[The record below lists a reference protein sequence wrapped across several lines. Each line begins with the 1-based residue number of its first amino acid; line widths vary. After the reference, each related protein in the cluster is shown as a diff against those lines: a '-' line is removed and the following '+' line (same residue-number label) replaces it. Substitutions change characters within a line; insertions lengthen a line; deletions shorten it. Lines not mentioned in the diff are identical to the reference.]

1 MANPMERNP
10 FIDQG
15 GGGNNPL
22 LGELPINE
30 EEIEIELPVGE
41 DELLEYI
48 MGTEEQPYNHWD
60 NLALSL
66 DEDELLEIANN
77 VIEEFDADKESRSE
91 WESTFERGFD
101 LLGLK
106 LQETS
111 EPFEGACTAVHPLII
126 ESAVKFQA
134 KASQELFPAK
144 GPVRTQ
150 ILGASTPEKE
160 KQANRVMNFM
170 NYQLTQQMPEY
181 FDETERM
188 LFNLPVFGSAFKKT
202 YYDLTLERPVV
213 EFVPIDNF
221 YVSYNASDLKNADHY
236 TQVIYRTPNDLKK
249 DIMAGMYALPE
260 DDNLMEPSE
269 VTPSTLR
276 QKMDSILG
284 IQPDYSQNPQHT
296 LLEHHC
302 YLKIE
307 HRGEEGCPCPMCGEK
322 EIDNCLCVGLPYV
335 ITVDQDSK
343 SVLSIRRN
351 WNENDPLKEKLLWFT
366 HYRFVPGFGFYGLG
380 YIHFLGN
387 LTATSTAAMR
397 NLIDA
402 GQFATLPGG
411 FKARGVRVTGGD
423 EPIAPGEF
431 REVEATGVDLNKA
444 IINLPYKEPSATL
457 MQMLQFVTTA
467 GQKFAD
473 ETDQVVSDASNY
485 GPVGT
490 TVALIEQSMKFFSG
504 IHKRLHYSQR
514 QELQILSRIN
524 YDFLPDEYPYD
535 IPLVDGNIFKQ
546 DFDGRIDIIPVSD
559 PNIPSQSHRLAKAQ
573 MILQLSSQAPPGI
586 YNFKA
591 VNAAILDSLNIDH
604 PERFIVP
611 EQEPKPLDPVSDIM
625 QATKGMPIKAF
636 PGQDHKAHIVV
647 KQSFIQDPTLGQ
659 TPIMA
664 KVVPIL
670 EANIREHTI
679 MMYQEQM
686 GGMVEMGMQQAG
698 SDSSN
703 QQAISTIT
711 QGAAQEILQ
720 NNQRMAEMGTTES
733 LEKQTL
739 ELQKQQLELETT
751 KTRIDAAETAAG
763 VALDKQKIKLE
774 YEELEVDKKKLQ
786 VEASEKLAKIQKD
799 DKHKTLDREDHFL
812 IEVLKIL
819 VKESGVSSE
828 RLIQEAKL
836 TPEEASRFAGGG
848 FAELVGEQSPLA
860 PEALEAGRT
869 PIDPIEESL
878 VEGLPPL
885 PETGR
890 TPIEESLVEG
900 LPPLPTEEKPPLS
913 QTQLDEIYY
922 NENVLNEEAPLLPE
936 EIDDAVPVLENFGE
950 IKGKTESKASDDINT
965 EEIDDAVPVLEN
977 FSEIIG
983 LLEGEKDHIDTE
995 SKASDDINTYAFG
1008 TVYDLKHSD
1017 KEVRNTSKANNLV
1030 SNNLFGKDIDEL
1042 NQDQKL
1048 TLAKGIA
1055 NTHHQ
1060 TLLKNKTIGEAYNK
1074 LPPHLQLLVL
1084 DAKWN
1089 TGVTYK
1095 NLIKA
1100 LTSYAKNKTP
1110 KNTASVVKQSRRLS
1124 GGKPH
1129 KGLDNRAATLLEHV
1143 GIIETVEE
1151 AKAYGLTK
1159 TDAIRK

>member
-524 YDFLPDEYPYD
+524 YDFLPEEYPYD
-535 IPLVDGNIFKQ
+535 IPLVDGSIFKQ
-546 DFDGRIDIIPVSD
+546 DFDGRVDIIPVTD
-559 PNIPSQSHRLAKAQ
+559 PNIPSSSHRLAQAQ
-573 MILQLSSQAPPGI
+573 MIMQLASQAPPGI

-591 VNAAILDSLNIDH
+591 VNNAILDAINIDH

-611 EQEPKPLDPVSDIM
+611 DKAPQPLDPVSDI
-625 QATKGMPIKAF
+625 QQSTNGMPIKAF
-636 PGQDHKAHIVV
+636 PGQDHKAHIVI
-647 KQSFIQDPTLGQ
+647 KTSFIEDPTLGQ
-659 TPIMA
+659 NPIMS
-664 KVVPIL
+664 KVVPL
-670 EANIREHTI
+670 LQANIREHMI
-679 MMYQEQM
+679 LQYQEQM
-686 GGMVEMGMQQAG
+686 GGMLKMGTEQAG
-698 SDSSN
+698 TGSPE
-703 QQAISTIT
+703 AISAIT

-739 ELQKQQLELETT
+739 ELQKQQLELESH
-751 KTRIDAAETAAG
+751 KTRIDAAESAAD
-763 VALDKQKIKLE
+763 VALDKQKMKFDYEKENSKAALEREKIKLE
-774 YEELEVDKKKLQ
+774 YLELEVEKKKIA
-786 VEASEKLAKIQKD
+786 VESSEKLAKISED
-799 DKHKTLDREDHFL
+799 DKHKTLDRDDNFL
-812 IEVLKIL
+812 IEILKIIM
-819 VKESGVSSE
+819 KETGITVTK
-828 RLIQEAKL
+828 LKKNINL
-836 TPEEASRFAGGG
+836 TPEQTSRLTETESKETEKFAEGG
-848 FAELVGEQSPLA
+848 FTAKAADPISGNPAAPPIWAEGYQPEQVATTLPVDNTADTSTPELIKESVSVPTVGDWEQLDQAIANISTSGEQLPL
-860 PEALEAGRT
+860 PELENVVDTIPDIKESTNLILANAKEIAG
-869 PIDPIEESL
+869 ESL
-878 VEGLPPL
+878 VIPEGGSVDIGQHQINSRWVGSVDDKSGFTKHDTNRPGVYADKAIDFIDNNLKEL
-885 PETGR
+885 EGDL
-890 TPIEESLVEG
+890 SVENI
-900 LPPLPTEEKPPLS
+900 LT
-913 QTQLDEIYY
+913 
-922 NENVLNEEAPLLPE
+922 LPE
-936 EIDDAVPVLENFGE
+936 EERLQLLRDND
-950 IKGKTESKASDDINT
+950 TIN
-965 EEIDDAVPVLEN
+965 EA
-977 FSEIIG
+977 
-983 LLEGEKDHIDTE
+983 
-995 SKASDDINTYAFG
+995 Y
-1008 TVYDLKHSD
+1008 
-1017 KEVRNTSKANNLV
+1017 
-1030 SNNLFGKDIDEL
+1030 
-1042 NQDQKL
+1042 
-1048 TLAKGIA
+1048 AKGIYEA
-1055 NTHHQ
+1055 WGLKRWAKQ
-1060 TLLKNKTIGEAYNK
+1060 TRDRVYRDLKREKGLTRKEVN
-1074 LPPHLQLLVL
+1074 
-1084 DAKWN
+1084 
-1089 TGVTYK
+1089 
-1095 NLIKA
+1095 NLSFEEI
-1100 LTSYAKNKTP
+1100 SPYII
-1110 KNTASVVKQSRRLS
+1110 RHES
-1124 GGKPH
+1124 GGKQAMNINKPS
-1129 KGLDNRAATLLEHV
+1129 V
-1143 GIIETVEE
+1143 S
-1151 AKAYGLTK
+1151 
-1159 TDAIRK
+1159 

>member
-457 MQMLQFVTTA
+457 MQMLQFVSTA

-786 VEASEKLAKIQKD
+786 VEASEKLAKIKKD

-848 FAELVGEQSPLA
+848 FTELVGEQSSLA
-860 PEALEAGRT
+860 PEAWREEITTNEAG
-869 PIDPIEESL
+869 L
-878 VEGLPPL
+878 
-885 PETGR
+885 
-890 TPIEESLVEG
+890 TPIEESFEAKNIELENERMKEDDEG
-900 LPPLPTEEKPPLS
+900 AVTTKEDLPAPPVTEPFSRSVTVKDDDDDRGNFVPFTKDRYLEDLPPLPTEEKPPLS
-913 QTQLDEIYY
+913 QARLDEIYY
-922 NENVLNEEAPLLPE
+922 DENVLDIKQDEGAPLLPE
-936 EIDDAVPVLENFGE
+936 EIDAAVVDTTHQSISAQLSKIGTTVDLGKSQVNNRWVSDPSDRKGFTKRDPNNPDRYADKAINRIDENLKE
-950 IKGKTESKASDDINT
+950 
-965 EEIDDAVPVLEN
+965 
-977 FSEIIG
+977 
-983 LLEGEKDHIDTE
+983 LEGDWSIEKIMALPEEKRLQLLRDDDNIN
-995 SKASDDINTYAFG
+995 KAY
-1008 TVYDLKHSD
+1008 
-1017 KEVRNTSKANNLV
+1017 
-1030 SNNLFGKDIDEL
+1030 
-1042 NQDQKL
+1042 
-1048 TLAKGIA
+1048 AKGIHEA
-1055 NTHHQ
+1055 WG
-1060 TLLKNKTIGEAYNK
+1060 LKRWAKTTRQKI
-1074 LPPHLQLLVL
+1074 
-1084 DAKWN
+1084 
-1089 TGVTYK
+1089 YK
-1095 NLIKA
+1095 EL
-1100 LTSYAKNKTP
+1100 KT
-1110 KNTASVVKQSRRLS
+1110 K
-1124 GGKPH
+1124 
-1129 KGLDNRAATLLEHV
+1129 E
-1143 GIIETVEE
+1143 
-1151 AKAYGLTK
+1151 GLTK
-1159 TDAIRK
+1159 KQVDALPFEDIFPYITKYESSDQRSAMNINAPAVAKKGGLVK